1 MKAVLLIAAL
11 VAIGLLFYLFYM
23 LFWGET
29 L

>member
-11 VAIGLLFYLFYM
+11 VAIGLLVYLFYM